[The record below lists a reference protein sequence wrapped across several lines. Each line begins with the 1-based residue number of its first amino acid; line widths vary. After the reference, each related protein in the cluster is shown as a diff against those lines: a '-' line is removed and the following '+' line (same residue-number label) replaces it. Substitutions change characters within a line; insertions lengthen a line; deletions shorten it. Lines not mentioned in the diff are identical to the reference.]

1 MLLPQ
6 SSAFAALK
14 NRLNSV
20 SAIGYLHIAPRAYA
34 TFSHPNPSISLY
46 FSDLPG
52 RNPNANPS
60 PSRSPAT
67 PSSTFDRPNRL
78 KAREESII
86 KWADLLDKFKTVQ
99 EKARRGQRMLQN
111 RLLEDGDARHG
122 ANLST
127 TQQDGI
133 GSAGAG
139 EIAGRKDS
147 MTLLADLPRQQPL
160 RPLSAGSVG
169 QRAAQP
175 LAGQGPGQA
184 QGMGMGHKPK
194 SSLGNLGRLAGG
206 GGGGGGGGPDEEDEE
221 VRGPP

>member
-60 PSRSPAT
+60 PSRSPA

-86 KWADLLDKFKTVQ
+86 KWADLLDKFKAVQ

-122 ANLST
+122 ANPST

-133 GSAGAG
+133 GSAGTG

-147 MTLLADLPRQQPL
+147 KTLLADLPRQQPL

-175 LAGQGPGQA
+175 PSGQGPGQA
-184 QGMGMGHKPK
+184 PGMGHKPK
-194 SSLGNLGRLAGG
+194 SSLGNLGRLAGVG
-206 GGGGGGGGPDEEDEE
+206 VGGPM
-221 VRGPP
+221 RKMKR